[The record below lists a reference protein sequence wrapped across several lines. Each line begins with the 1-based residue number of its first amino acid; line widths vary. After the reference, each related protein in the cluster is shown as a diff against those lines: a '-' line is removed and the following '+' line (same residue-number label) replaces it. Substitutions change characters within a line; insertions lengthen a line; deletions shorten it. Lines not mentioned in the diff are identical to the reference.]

1 MSIDKESMVV
11 QTKCGFG
18 LARHWDEGKVDLF
31 WGRTMHIRAILG
43 IFALLAVLLA
53 GQLSAVQL
61 VDESAIDSHCGWKG
75 MKDTSGDISRA

>member
-1 MSIDKESMVV
+1 
-11 QTKCGFG
+11 
-18 LARHWDEGKVDLF
+18 
-31 WGRTMHIRAILG
+31 MHIRAILG